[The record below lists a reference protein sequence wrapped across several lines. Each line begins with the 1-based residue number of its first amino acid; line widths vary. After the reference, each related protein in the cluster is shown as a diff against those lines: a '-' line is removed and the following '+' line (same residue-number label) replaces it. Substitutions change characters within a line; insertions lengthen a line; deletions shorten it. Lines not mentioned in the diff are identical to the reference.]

1 MERVSHLR
9 EEIPPGKTLKKA
21 IRMNILI
28 RVLVTSLA
36 AFAAAYILPGVSIRG
51 YATAIVVAVVLAL
64 LNVLV
69 KPLLVILTLPITVVT
84 LGLFLLVI
92 NAVIILIAS
101 HFISGFHVSG
111 FWAALFFSIL
121 LSLLTSA
128 MYRLGRTRETRER
141 A

>member
-1 MERVSHLR
+1 
-9 EEIPPGKTLKKA
+9 
-21 IRMNILI
+21 MNILI
-28 RVLVTSLA
+28 RVLITSLA
-36 AFAAAYILPGVSIRG
+36 AFAAAYILPGVSMSG
-51 YATAIVVAVVLAL
+51 YTTAIVVAVVLAL

-111 FWAALFFSIL
+111 FWSALFFSIL